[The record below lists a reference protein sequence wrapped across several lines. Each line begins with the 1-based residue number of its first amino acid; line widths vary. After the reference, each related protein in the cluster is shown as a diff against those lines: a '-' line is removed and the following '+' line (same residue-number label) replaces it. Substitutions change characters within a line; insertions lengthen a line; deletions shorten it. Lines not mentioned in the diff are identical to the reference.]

1 MNKDFKKKHE
11 IFMFKKVVKKNQN
24 NIKKIIKTGCKKKH
38 KIDIES
44 YVMKKR
50 IEKEYGKNW
59 YRNMSEYRK
68 NILKK
73 KLKSY
78 LLCFISSTS
87 SYMNTPMPP

>member
-1 MNKDFKKKHE
+1 MNCAVVITTTPSIYLSNNKFCYQRNKQRKKKHE

-50 IEKEYGKNW
+50 IEKEYGKN
-59 YRNMSEYRK
+59 
-68 NILKK
+68 
-73 KLKSY
+73 
-78 LLCFISSTS
+78 
-87 SYMNTPMPP
+87 

>member
-1 MNKDFKKKHE
+1 MNCAVVITTTPSIYLSNNNFVIKEMNKDFKKKHE

-50 IEKEYGKNW
+50 IEKEYGKN
-59 YRNMSEYRK
+59 
-68 NILKK
+68 
-73 KLKSY
+73 
-78 LLCFISSTS
+78 
-87 SYMNTPMPP
+87 